1 MVPKK
6 KKLKVDNFIKTLNQ
20 NIMKTIKSWAEEDRP
35 REKMLSKGK
44 EALSNSELLA
54 ILIGSGNSKESAV
67 DLSRRILSDK
77 NDNLIEMSK
86 LNINELMKYNGI
98 GEAKAVSIMAAL
110 ELGRRRRYSEALEQ
124 PSIKNSKIAYECF
137 YAYLSDLNHEQFW
150 IMLLNNANKIIKLKQ
165 IGVGGMTGTTA
176 DPKKIFKCALE
187 NNAASVML
195 CHNHPSGN
203 TTPSNADKQITN
215 NLIKAGQFLEIKILD
230 HIIIGNDNYFSFADE
245 GLL

>member
-44 EALSNSELLA
+44 EALSNSELIA

-86 LNINELMKYNGI
+86 LNINDLMKYNGI

-137 YAYLSDLNHEQFW
+137 YAHLTDLNHEQFW
-150 IMLLNNANKIIKLKQ
+150 IMLLNNANKIIKLEQ

>member
-67 DLSRRILSDK
+67 DLSRRILSNK
-77 NDNLIEMSK
+77 NDNLIELSK
-86 LNINELMKYNGI
+86 LSINDLMKYKGI

-150 IMLLNNANKIIKLKQ
+150 IMLLNNANKVIKLEQ

-203 TTPSNADKQITN
+203 INPSNADKQITN

>member
-1 MVPKK
+1 
-6 KKLKVDNFIKTLNQ
+6 
-20 NIMKTIKSWAEEDRP
+20 
-35 REKMLSKGK
+35 
-44 EALSNSELLA
+44 
-54 ILIGSGNSKESAV
+54 
-67 DLSRRILSDK
+67 
-77 NDNLIEMSK
+77 
-86 LNINELMKYNGI
+86 
-98 GEAKAVSIMAAL
+98 MAAL

-150 IMLLNNANKIIKLKQ
+150 IMLLNNANKIIKLEQ